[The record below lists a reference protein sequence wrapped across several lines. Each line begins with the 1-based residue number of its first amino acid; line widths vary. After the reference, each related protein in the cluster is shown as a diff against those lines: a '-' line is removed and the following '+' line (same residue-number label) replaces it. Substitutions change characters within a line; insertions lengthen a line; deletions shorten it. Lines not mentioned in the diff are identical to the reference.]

1 MSDSFATPLTLLP
14 AMLLCPW
21 DFPDKG
27 TGVDCHFLLEGNL
40 PNPGIEP
47 MSPALAS
54 GFFTTEPPGEP
65 CIYTLYF
72 VIKNWITKLWKLRNP
87 TICCL

>member
-21 DFPDKG
+21 DFPDKD

-47 MSPALAS
+47 VSPALAD
-54 GFFTTEPPGEP
+54 GFFTSEPPGAL